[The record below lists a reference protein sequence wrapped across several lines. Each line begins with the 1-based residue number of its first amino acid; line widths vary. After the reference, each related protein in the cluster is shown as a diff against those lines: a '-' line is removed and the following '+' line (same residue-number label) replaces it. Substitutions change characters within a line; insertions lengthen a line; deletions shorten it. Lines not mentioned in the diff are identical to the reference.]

1 MHYLDDESS
10 PGTAL
15 PNILPYVELFLFIL
29 LALLAG
35 AAGTNDHE
43 FIVQLAR
50 VQSASPSER
59 PSVLLKVTVTAAG
72 EYRVWGKPVD
82 AAGMRSRV
90 ASLKPGATVVIE
102 ADGDAKN
109 KDIAVVK
116 SAAYK
121 AGLRCAEK
129 VIHEEQP

>member
-1 MHYLDDESS
+1 
-10 PGTAL
+10 
-15 PNILPYVELFLFIL
+15 
-29 LALLAG
+29 
-35 AAGTNDHE
+35 AGTNDHE

-50 VQSASPSER
+50 VQSASPSEQ
-59 PSVLLKVTVTAAG
+59 PSVLLEVTVTAAG

-82 AAGMRSRV
+82 AAAVRSRV

-116 SAAYK
+116 SAAHK
-121 AGLRCAEK
+121 AGLRCVEK
-129 VIHEEQP
+129 VIHEDQP